1 MGFNFKIGQLTQS
14 IEEGETIY
22 DVQEVRLDNAP
33 ADGSPTDYTNAR
45 WPSYSAWHEFTNATA
60 LHMLFGH
67 KVGELIPEHP
77 GYAMLTKRHQV
88 MINTAYARKGTIPE
102 EHHGRLEWLK
112 FWVDWALAN
121 CKEPAF
127 VNS

>member
-1 MGFNFKIGQLTQS
+1 MGFTFKIGELTRH
-14 IEEGETIY
+14 EY
-22 DVQEVRLDNAP
+22 DGKPYYDAADVTLDNAP

-45 WPSYSAWHEFTNATA
+45 WPSYTGWTDFTRATG
-60 LHMLFGH
+60 LFLLFGD

-77 GYAMLTKRHQV
+77 GYAILTKRHQV
-88 MINTAYARKGTIPE
+88 IINSAYNTRSTLAK
-102 EHHGRLEWLK
+102 EHIGRLEWLK

-121 CKEPAF
+121 CKQPAF